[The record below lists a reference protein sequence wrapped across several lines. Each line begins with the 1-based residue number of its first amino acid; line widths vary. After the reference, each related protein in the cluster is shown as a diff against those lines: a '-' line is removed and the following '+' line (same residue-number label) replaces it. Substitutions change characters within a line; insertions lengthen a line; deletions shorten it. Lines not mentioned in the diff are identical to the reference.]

1 MTVLCILSRTLQLH
15 DRGCCIPSA
24 RAVRIN
30 HLIRIMVL
38 PSLLSCSFLFARV
51 SQRPILSQQL
61 GPALAR
67 LCRKAE
73 IMIATLILRSIRAR
87 TVILPVTQ
95 GRSKPM
101 LLVGRLLS
109 HRIARHCCQFS
120 SMLPA
125 LAQRLETNTYPRP
138 TQLQVSP

>member
-1 MTVLCILSRTLQLH
+1 MTVLCIFPRTLQLH

-24 RAVRIN
+24 RAVRID

-38 PSLLSCSFLFARV
+38 PSLLTCSSKFACG
-51 SQRPILSQQL
+51 SQRPTLSQQL
-61 GPALAR
+61 GPALSR
-67 LCRKAE
+67 LCWKAE
-73 IMIATLILRSIRAR
+73 HMIVTLISRSLRTKR
-87 TVILPVTQ
+87 VILPVTQ

-109 HRIARHCCQFS
+109 HRIARHCCQFF

-125 LAQRLETNTYPRP
+125 IAERLETKTFPRP
-138 TQLQVSP
+138 TQLQVSH